1 MALTNRGNV
10 VFVKEKP
17 RVVVNQSGLVARKI
31 GDLTDVDTTAKVNG
45 SILIYDETQEK
56 FLASTLLE
64 KQTVNGGNF

>member
-31 GDLTDVDTTAKVNG
+31 GDLTDVDTSNLENG
-45 SILIYDETQEK
+45 SLLIYDENQEK
-56 FLASTLLE
+56 FLASTLLQN
-64 KQTVNGGNF
+64 QTLNGGNF